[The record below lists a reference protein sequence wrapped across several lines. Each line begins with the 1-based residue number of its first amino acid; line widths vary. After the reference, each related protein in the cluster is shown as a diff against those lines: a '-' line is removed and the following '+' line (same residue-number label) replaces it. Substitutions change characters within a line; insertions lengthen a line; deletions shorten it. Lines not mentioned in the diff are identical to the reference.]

1 MRHSG
6 SMQQQLIQML
16 AALANHGVRRRFAEI
31 ELGGRAGVPA
41 DSDADRLLAAAGVL
55 EELPEGRVRISGPG
69 LRALLDHARGALEH
83 SPEGKVDLLPRQR
96 RLRLEVLGRVADAVL
111 GADESIPEKELNARL
126 GEQVLDIPGVRRA
139 LVDEGLVAR
148 EADGHA
154 YWRVQ
159 AD

>member
-6 SMQQQLIQML
+6 GMQQQLIQMM
-16 AALANHGVRRRFAEI
+16 AALANHQVRRRFAEI

-41 DSDADRLLAAAGVL
+41 DPDADRLLAAAGAL
-55 EELPEGRVRISGPG
+55 EELPDGGVRISGSG
-69 LRALLDHARGALEH
+69 LRALLDHARGTIEPK
-83 SPEGKVDLLPRQR
+83 PEGKVDLLPRQR

-111 GADESIPEKELNARL
+111 RPDERIPEKELNERL

-148 EADGHA
+148 EADGRA
-154 YWRVQ
+154 YWRTP
-159 AD
+159 AG